1 MIPNSLKTYE
11 VIHRVRTKQ
20 LRREATDLRV
30 RANLYAGRA
39 ETDELGEKLQEFADA
54 LEDAESIL
62 SHALDEITDQEGME
76 TVRDNYRKGVWG

>member
-1 MIPNSLKTYE
+1 MIPESLKTYE
-11 VIHRVRTKQ
+11 VIHRVRTEQ
-20 LRREATDLRV
+20 LRREATELRV

-39 ETDELGEKLQEFADA
+39 KTDELGEKLQEFADA
-54 LEDAESIL
+54 LENAESIL